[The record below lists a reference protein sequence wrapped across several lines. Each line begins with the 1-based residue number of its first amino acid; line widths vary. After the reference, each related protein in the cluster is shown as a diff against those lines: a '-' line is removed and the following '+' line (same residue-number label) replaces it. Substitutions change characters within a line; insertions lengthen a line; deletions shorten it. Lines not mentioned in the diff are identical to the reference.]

1 LPALESEVD
10 GRVKRW
16 RLPSA
21 KRSRR
26 ASSALSLPI
35 EAEDLAARR
44 LAMQLLKRDNL
55 SSMAGKLQRLDTKL
69 RTAVCDAGS
78 ARLETDLEALAES
91 DGLIQRPGPRL
102 IVEPELMKTLRW
114 AVLACRKLQL
124 RYRAKGSRNAKATV
138 VRPYGFLYGR
148 KGYLIVSYDRR
159 PATELRNLAL
169 ASIEA
174 ATPLDTSFVRPRK
187 LDLSAYARRS
197 FGAFQE
203 DPVEVVWRF
212 SPEVAAEAQ
221 QFLFHP
227 SQTFKIRADG
237 SLDVAFRAGSLLEMM
252 WHLVTWG
259 DAVTVVRPLH
269 LRRMLAE
276 MCAWLAE
283 HHRKDPSRRRRV
295 TQGMT

>member
-1 LPALESEVD
+1 
-10 GRVKRW
+10 
-16 RLPSA
+16 
-21 KRSRR
+21 
-26 ASSALSLPI
+26 
-35 EAEDLAARR
+35 
-44 LAMQLLKRDNL
+44 
-55 SSMAGKLQRLDTKL
+55 
-69 RTAVCDAGS
+69 
-78 ARLETDLEALAES
+78 
-91 DGLIQRPGPRL
+91 L

-124 RYRAKGSRNAKATV
+124 RYRAKGSHNAKTITV
-138 VRPYGFLYGR
+138 CPYGFLHGR

-169 ASIEA
+169 ANIEA
-174 ATPLDTSFVRPRK
+174 ATPLDTSFIRPRK
-187 LDLSAYARRS
+187 LDISAYARRS

-212 SPEVAAEAQ
+212 TPEAAAEAR

-227 SQTFKIRADG
+227 SQIFKSRVDG
-237 SLDVAFRAGSLLEMM
+237 SLDVTFRAGSLLEMM

-276 MCAWLAE
+276 MCAWLAV
-283 HHRKDPSRRRRV
+283 HHRKDPNRRRRAA
-295 TQGMT
+295 QGTR